1 MDNHNQVGA
10 GSPGQYFQA
19 TSSIISRKLK
29 RKYQDLPRPNSE
41 RWTLRFWN
49 LTRTT
54 HLWLSVERGIMACV
68 MSVTPTPDSVVLII
82 FLFRAT
88 PAVLSPLCEEDS
100 TPSSELSAMV
110 KRNFADM
117 C

>member
-1 MDNHNQVGA
+1 M
-10 GSPGQYFQA
+10 
-19 TSSIISRKLK
+19 T
-29 RKYQDLPRPNSE
+29 RPNSE

-54 HLWLSVERGIMACV
+54 HLWPWLKRGIMACAL
-68 MSVTPTPDSVVLII
+68 SVTPTPDSVVLII

-88 PAVLSPLCEEDS
+88 PAVLSPLSEEDS